1 VGFIELDTLVVA
13 QPEAVFDLSRNV
25 EAHTKSMERSGEKA
39 VGGVTTGMISLGEEV
54 TWRAR
59 HFGLTFH
66 MTSRIT
72 ELDGPRL
79 FVDEQVSGPFKS
91 WWHEHCFDPHAR
103 GTRMT
108 DRVRYETP
116 FGLLGSLADRVFLQ
130 RYMVGLLVARNR
142 YIKDTLESQGS

>member
-1 VGFIELDTLVVA
+1 METLVRA

-25 EAHTKSMERSGEKA
+25 EAHARSMERSGEEA
-39 VGGVTTGMISLGEEV
+39 VGGVTAGTISLGEEV

-72 ELDGPRL
+72 EFDAPRL

-91 WWHEHCFDPHAR
+91 WWHGHYFEPHER

-108 DRVRYETP
+108 DRVRYKAP
-116 FGLLGSLADRVFLQ
+116 FGPLGALVDRVLLK
-130 RYMVGLLVARNR
+130 RYMVGLLAERNR
-142 YIKDTLESQGS
+142 YMKDTLESQRP